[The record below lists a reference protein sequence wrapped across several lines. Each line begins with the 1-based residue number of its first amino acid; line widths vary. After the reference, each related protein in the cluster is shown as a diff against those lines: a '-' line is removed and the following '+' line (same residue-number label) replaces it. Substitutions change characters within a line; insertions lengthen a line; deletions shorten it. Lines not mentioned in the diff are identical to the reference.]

1 MVSAAIGMDAKN
13 GSQES
18 PQKTFGIEGPRSAG
32 ARGFVSIGFAQERP
46 LRCGVMELHLVEAA
60 VGG

>member
-13 GSQES
+13 GSQENAY
-18 PQKTFGIEGPRSAG
+18 KTVGIEGRRSAD

-60 VGG
+60 VSG